1 VPVLLS
7 VLLLLA
13 LMLFMKIKDMSAT
26 NVEKAE
32 VLLALGSW
40 SRNDLLALIDV
51 LQIILSDEK
60 VDSKINSK

>member
-1 VPVLLS
+1 
-7 VLLLLA
+7 
-13 LMLFMKIKDMSAT
+13 MKIKDMSAT